1 MSIKIITLD
10 SLVSDV
16 IDVPKREHCGW
27 RYNRDKTI
35 VLDMTLSQFLTEAP
49 KVRGFGRSKYNRVI
63 RAAVF
68 SEYIEYDAREKILEY
83 VL

>member
-1 MSIKIITLD
+1 
-10 SLVSDV
+10 
-16 IDVPKREHCGW
+16 
-27 RYNRDKTI
+27 
-35 VLDMTLSQFLTEAP
+35 LTEAP

>member
-49 KVRGFGRSKYNRVI
+49 KVRGFGRSKYNR
-63 RAAVF
+63 AAVF